1 MSSIKNELN
10 ETLLVPD
17 SDFSSIGLKNK
28 NTESKSTRKN
38 QRSSAKVA
46 GICFGILI
54 LVLTSLGVF
63 YNYPCH
69 YRSSPKENIKIGTDT
84 KAAIPKIYKGPKNSI
99 FNNSPGTNNN
109 TVILLSI
116 DGFKHGYFN
125 YGLTP
130 NIVNL
135 GKTGIFPE
143 YMLPSFPTITFPN
156 HYTIAT
162 GLYPESHGI
171 VGNTFYDSSLND
183 TFSYTSPESTD
194 SKWWGGEPIW
204 VTAAKNYL
212 KTAIYMFPGSEA
224 EIKGHRPTYSFP
236 YKSDVSQTTKIDKL
250 IEWLTLPPALR
261 PTFLAA
267 YFPEVDSAGHNFG
280 PYSKEVNDSL
290 VQIDNSIGYLTKRLA
305 EINVSTNVN
314 LVIVSDHGMSLS
326 KVPRDSISLNSL
338 LSKASL
344 SHFDKDDFEKISL
357 SSNSK
362 HPIDTTNMIRA
373 VHLWPHAG
381 IYLYK
386 DSDLQNVYQKLKSIE
401 NTSMF
406 EVFLKKDIPDRF
418 VFKNSL
424 RIPPIVIIAKRPY
437 FISYYAKKASSDLMN
452 RQLYKSIKSFMNNK
466 KEQTTN
472 SLPDI
477 NIPNT
482 AKEQK
487 NFGVHGYD
495 NMDVDMRAIFIGNG
509 PAFKSSNKSPLFDN
523 TANSNQ
529 IHNYPYIK
537 NVDVYNIL
545 TSLLNIQP
553 APNNGTAAIASDML
567 V

>member
-1 MSSIKNELN
+1 MSSTKNELN
-10 ETLLVPD
+10 EALLVPD
-17 SDFSSIGLKNK
+17 SDFSSIDVKNK
-28 NTESKSTRKN
+28 NLASKSFGKN
-38 QRSSAKVA
+38 KRSSVKVV
-46 GICFGILI
+46 GICSGILI
-54 LVLTSLGVF
+54 LALTSLGIF

-69 YRSSPKENIKIGTDT
+69 YRDSPKDNIKIGTDT
-84 KAAIPKIYKGPKNSI
+84 KTAIPKIYKGPKNSI
-99 FNNSPGTNNN
+99 FINPPGTNNN

-116 DGFKHGYFN
+116 DGFKHDYFN

-130 NIVNL
+130 NMVNL
-135 GKTGIFPE
+135 GKAGIFPE
-143 YMLPSFPTITFPN
+143 YMLPSFPVSPNSFTPTLTFPN

-183 TFSYTSPESTD
+183 TFSYTSPKSVD

-250 IEWLTLPPALR
+250 IEWLTLPPAIR

-280 PYSKEVNDSL
+280 PYSKEVNDTL

-305 EINVSTNVN
+305 EINVSTNIN

-344 SHFDKDDFEKISL
+344 SHFGKDDFEKISL
-357 SSNSK
+357 SSNSN
-362 HPIDTTNMIRA
+362 HPIDTKNMIRA

-381 IYLYK
+381 VYLYK

-418 VFKNSL
+418 VFKNSI
-424 RIPPIVIIAKRPY
+424 RIPPIVIIAKKVT
-437 FISYYAKKASSDLMN
+437 F
-452 RQLYKSIKSFMNNK
+452 
-466 KEQTTN
+466 
-472 SLPDI
+472 
-477 NIPNT
+477 
-482 AKEQK
+482 
-487 NFGVHGYD
+487 
-495 NMDVDMRAIFIGNG
+495 
-509 PAFKSSNKSPLFDN
+509 
-523 TANSNQ
+523 
-529 IHNYPYIK
+529 
-537 NVDVYNIL
+537 
-545 TSLLNIQP
+545 
-553 APNNGTAAIASDML
+553 
-567 V
+567 